1 MERLASRTVVPGLRE
16 IGTDGIAVD
25 AWPVVRVKWSSGF
38 STSQH
43 RSCIPPVPF
52 TSAVGSVT
60 TAFLRFAVPSG
71 MVASSAPLQLSTC
84 PSLRVVLLFRCGQRL
99 YICYSQT
106 AFFWRIGPWLSTSA
120 IC

>member
-1 MERLASRTVVPGLRE
+1 MKGFAIRTVVAGLRE

-25 AWPVVRVKWSSGF
+25 AWPVVRVKRSSGF
-38 STSQH
+38 STSKH

-60 TAFLRFAVPSG
+60 TPFLRYAVPSG
-71 MVASSAPLQLSTC
+71 IVASSAPLQLSTC
-84 PSLRVVLLFRCGQRL
+84 TSLRVVLLFGYARLL
-99 YICYSQT
+99 YICHSQT